1 LSFTI
6 DAWTSKNT
14 LPFLGITV
22 HWISNEWILCSSTL
36 DFSLLPGSH
45 SGENLAKKFIEI
57 LSDFNI
63 KTKVFFIFLFLFFI
77 LFFIYLFY
85 IKIIIYYLIIDFS
98 NNL

>member
-22 HWISNEWILCSSTL
+22 HWIDEEWVLCSSTL

-45 SGENLAKKFIEI
+45 SGINLAKKFLEI
-57 LSDFNI
+57 LDDFNI
-63 KTKVFFIFLFLFFI
+63 KTKVFFFKFIFFLIYFI
-77 LFFIYLFY
+77 
-85 IKIIIYYLIIDFS
+85 
-98 NNL
+98 

>member
-14 LPFLGITV
+14 LSFLGITV
-22 HWISNEWILCSSTL
+22 HWISSEWKLCSSTL

-45 SGENLAKKFIEI
+45 SGVNLAKKFIEI

-63 KTKVFFIFLFLFFI
+63 KTKVFFFFFSFFLD
-77 LFFIYLFY
+77 LFY

>member
-22 HWISNEWILCSSTL
+22 HWISSEWKLCSSTL

-45 SGENLAKKFIEI
+45 SGVNLAKKFIEI

-63 KTKVFFIFLFLFFI
+63 KTKVFFFFFSFFLD
-77 LFFIYLFY
+77 LFY